1 MKTTL
6 TPDGPLNPSS
16 TNLVRARNHSPLMKI
31 KMRLTLLL
39 ATLLPVVAAQAQI
52 VDCTCLT
59 NLHELQT
66 NACLGVIPDVCAI
79 SFPCLQ
85 VPVVPQCSQTPAP
98 GGPVGP
104 GTYPI
109 TVTFIDFSTGQAVTQ
124 ACLVNFVVTMPPGG
138 CGTNSCINPPTG
150 MAAWWPLDEPNGFG
164 VYADLSG
171 NGNAAI
177 VESAGNLGNAGSPNA
192 VAGKVAGAS
201 FFYGPTVRGRAPN
214 AASLNFGTNS
224 FSIDCWVNPVLFF
237 GGWQPIVDKL
247 NQSAAFGYALSVFNN
262 NVELRLGNGTLYTHT
277 GPAVTP
283 SVWNFVAVAVDRV
296 ANTVTFHVNGVTG
309 LPQPL
314 IPTGN
319 FNSALDLLIGG
330 SHVVTNGYSELAVD
344 EVELFNRVL
353 TSGEMTALW
362 QADSYGKCKP
372 TFPCTNSTVSIFCPP
387 STNVQ
392 TCTTSAIVF
401 YPPPIATTS
410 CGVITN
416 ITCVPASGATF
427 PLGTTVVTC
436 TATDSQGNTASCTFN
451 VVVTRDL
458 TPPICPPTS
467 LSVTGCPPRVPNFAT
482 NGLVTDNCTPVG
494 QISVVQSPLPG
505 TVLPPG
511 QTLVTLTACDWQTNC
526 VNCNVLITAV
536 YSGALPVITCPTNI
550 VAMAHVGCT
559 PGGATVAY
567 PPPQVSNGTLVSCTP
582 PSSSFFL
589 FGTTVVTCVATN
601 ACGTNQCTFT
611 VTVNS
616 GLFTPP
622 CTPPPAN
629 MVMWLRFDEY
639 SGPSAFNSAAGNHG
653 YLAGNPPRTIGQFAV
668 NSLCFNGVNQYVQV
682 TPYAAMKFGTNDFT
696 VDVWVKPATSN
707 NTIRT
712 IVDHREL
719 SGPVVRG
726 YSVFLGTNNTVGF
739 QLADGTL
746 SNYYFNTVV
755 PADGRWHFIAISVK
769 RNDPLGIKLYVDGVA
784 DVNPKDPTTRPG
796 SITAGPCFP
805 FRVASRSYA
814 VTEMFPGCIDEVELF
829 RRALAPAE
837 IQAIYDARCRGK
849 CRITCSAGGFIG
861 IPECWVGP
869 PLTNT
874 MVIYNLLPF
883 QPFTWSIQPLPVG
896 GNCTKP
902 CPPFSPSSGTG
913 TADVNGNGILQP
925 VITLTTN
932 FGVGDC
938 VCWRLTVT
946 LADGQQTVCDGAYC
960 MTGLLNVCVVPNL
973 PLGQATN
980 LEPST
985 VAFSFEGAGS
995 SPTVITN
1002 AYAVLRSPENV
1013 VVLATALST
1022 ITVPPAGGGIIQV
1035 PASFAFPEY
1044 DPGRTY
1050 TVAIEA
1056 DLDGLG
1062 AYATLS
1068 SVPVINVVPSTPE
1081 EVPIE
1086 ARRGLGG
1093 TVIIIWPDPC
1103 GTIEINPNPWNPTGW
1118 STGPVQTSPWEF
1130 TPAANQTAL
1139 FIRLRK

>member
-1 MKTTL
+1 MK
-6 TPDGPLNPSS
+6 
-16 TNLVRARNHSPLMKI
+16 MK
-31 KMRLTLLL
+31 KCLALLL
-39 ATLLPVVAAQAQI
+39 AALLPTVAAKAQI

-66 NACLGVIPDVCAI
+66 NACLAVIPDVCAI
-79 SFPCLQ
+79 AFPCLL

-150 MAAWWPLDEPNGFG
+150 MVGWWPLDELTGAS

-171 NGNAAI
+171 NGNAAL
-177 VESAGNLGNAGSPNA
+177 VESGGPIGNFGSPNA
-192 VAGKVAGAS
+192 VAGQVAGAS

-224 FSIDCWVNPVLFF
+224 FSIDCWVNPVPFQ

-247 NQSAAFGYALSVFNN
+247 NQTTAFGYALSVFNN

-277 GPAVTP
+277 GPAVTS

-309 LPQPL
+309 SPQPL

-319 FNSALDLLIGG
+319 FNSAFDLLIGG
-330 SHVVTNGYSELAVD
+330 SHVVTNGYGELAVD

-362 QADSYGKCKP
+362 QANSYGKCKP

-387 STNVQ
+387 NTNVQ
-392 TCTTSAIVF
+392 TCTTSAVVF
-401 YPPPIATTS
+401 YPAPIATTS
-410 CGVITN
+410 CGIITN
-416 ITCVPASGATF
+416 ITCVPASGSTF

-436 TATDSQGNTASCTFN
+436 TATDSLGNTAFCTFN
-451 VVVTRDL
+451 VIVTRDL
-458 TPPICPPTS
+458 TPPSCPPTS
-467 LSVTGCPPRVPNFAT
+467 LSVTGCPPRMPDFAT

-511 QTLVTLTACDWQTNC
+511 QTSATVTACDAATNC
-526 VNCNVLITAV
+526 VTCNVIITAV
-536 YSGALPVITCPTNI
+536 YSGTLPVITCPTNI
-550 VAMAHVGCT
+550 LAQAYPWCT
-559 PGGATVAY
+559 TNGTTVAY

-582 PSSSFFL
+582 PSSSFFPY
-589 FGTTVVTCVATN
+589 GTTTVTCVATN

-611 VTVNS
+611 VTVFQNM
-616 GLFTPP
+616 LIPP
-622 CTPPPAN
+622 CTPAPAN
-629 MVMWLRFDEY
+629 MVMWLKFDETT
-639 SGPSAFNSAAGNHG
+639 GPTAYNSVAGNHG
-653 YLAGNPPRTIGQFAV
+653 YLAGNATRNLGQYV
-668 NSLCFNGVNQYVQV
+668 INSLCFNGVNQYVQV
-682 TPYAAMKFGTNDFT
+682 TPYAAMQFGTNDFT
-696 VDVWVKPATSN
+696 VDAWVKPATLN

-712 IVDHREL
+712 IVDHREEN
-719 SGPVVRG
+719 GPVVRG

-746 SNYYFNTVV
+746 MNYYFNTVV
-755 PADGRWHFIAISVK
+755 PADGQWHFIAISVK

-784 DVNPKDPTTRPG
+784 DTTPKNPTVRPG
-796 SITAGPCFP
+796 SVTAGPCFP
-805 FRVASRSYA
+805 FRVASRSSSI
-814 VTEMFPGCIDEVELF
+814 TGLFPGCIDEVELF
-829 RRALAPAE
+829 RRALTPAE
-837 IQAIYDARCRGK
+837 IQAIYDARCKGK
-849 CRITCSAGGFIG
+849 CRVTCQAGGFNAIPQCWIG
-861 IPECWVGP
+861 QPITTQMP
-869 PLTNT
+869 
-874 MVIYNLLPF
+874 IYNPLPYS
-883 QPFTWSIQPLPVG
+883 QAFTWSIQSLPVG

-913 TADVNGNGILQP
+913 TAPAGGYAILQP
-925 VITLTTN
+925 IITLPLS

-938 VCWRLTVT
+938 VCWRLTIT
-946 LADGQQTVCDGAYC
+946 MADGQQVICDGSYC
-960 MTGLLNVCVVPNL
+960 MPRMLGFCVEPILPMGL
-973 PLGQATN
+973 ATN

-985 VAFSFEGAGS
+985 VEFSFEGAGS
-995 SPTVITN
+995 SPTVVSNPIV
-1002 AYAVLRSPENV
+1002 VLRSPENV
-1013 VVLATALST
+1013 IVSATALST

-1035 PASFAFPEY
+1035 PVSFAFPEF

-1050 TVAIEA
+1050 TVTIEA
-1056 DLDGLG
+1056 DLDGIG
-1062 AYATLS
+1062 AYTTLS
-1068 SVPVINVVPSTPE
+1068 SVPVVNVVPPTPE
-1081 EVPIE
+1081 EAPIL

-1118 STGPVQTSPWEF
+1118 VNGPVQTSPWEF
-1130 TPAANQTAL
+1130 TPAANQPSL